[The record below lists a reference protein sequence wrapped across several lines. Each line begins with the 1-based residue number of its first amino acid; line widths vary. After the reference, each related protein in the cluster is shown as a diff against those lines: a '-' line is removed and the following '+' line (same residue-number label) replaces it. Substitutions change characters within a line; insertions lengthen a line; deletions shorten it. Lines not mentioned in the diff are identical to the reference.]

1 MELINHCE
9 TCKKTFMGYSVYLPK
24 KKLHFCNWECYK
36 VYEDKYKLTLN
47 QELAKLHWRRNKMS
61 GRKVDLTDN
70 KTGNKISVYMGD
82 NDTFIVTDAGIKGE
96 KK

>member
-1 MELINHCE
+1 MKSNLDPKGELQMQLINHCE

-47 QELAKLHWRRNKMS
+47 
-61 GRKVDLTDN
+61 
-70 KTGNKISVYMGD
+70 
-82 NDTFIVTDAGIKGE
+82 
-96 KK
+96 